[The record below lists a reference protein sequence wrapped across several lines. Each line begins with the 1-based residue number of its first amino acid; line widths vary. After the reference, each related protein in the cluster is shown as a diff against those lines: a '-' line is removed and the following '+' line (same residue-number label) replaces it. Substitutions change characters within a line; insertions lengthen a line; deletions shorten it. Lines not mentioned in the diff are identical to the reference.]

1 MAAEKEWKGRTD
13 GTPWM
18 HRWLIKVMRVLPLRM
33 MYAGV
38 AVFVVPFYM
47 LFRHSGFRAQWQFF
61 RQRMKYGWWHSLW
74 ATYCN
79 HCQFAQV
86 VLDRFYMFAGRQF
99 HLKIDDIEL
108 YNNLASQPE
117 GFVILS
123 SHVGCYEVAG
133 YTLQANDKRF
143 NALVYGGEAAAVL
156 ENRRRVM
163 EANNIHTIVTSDD
176 MTHVFLMSE
185 ALANGEIVSIPGDRI
200 YGSQKNVS
208 CRFFDTEA
216 HFPLGP
222 FALAAQRSLPVLQ
235 VSVMKERYKHYHVHI
250 NDIAH
255 DIDPALPIR
264 QRSAI
269 MAQRFADGLEDI
281 VRKYPTQWYNY
292 FDFWAS

>member
-1 MAAEKEWKGRTD
+1 MNRKAKGEF
-13 GTPWM
+13 GY
-18 HRWLIKVMRVLPLRM
+18 IKYRKS
-33 MYAGV
+33 V
-38 AVFVVPFYM
+38 AVIRTAVCVVIAVA
-47 LFRHSGFRAQWQFF
+47 LFLTGLF
-61 RQRMKYGWWHSLW
+61 
-74 ATYCN
+74 
-79 HCQFAQV
+79 
-86 VLDRFYMFAGRQF
+86 
-99 HLKIDDIEL
+99 
-108 YNNLASQPE
+108 
-117 GFVILS
+117 
-123 SHVGCYEVAG
+123 
-133 YTLQANDKRF
+133 
-143 NALVYGGEAAAVL
+143 
-156 ENRRRVM
+156 
-163 EANNIHTIVTSDD
+163 
-176 MTHVFLMSE
+176 
-185 ALANGEIVSIPGDRI
+185 I

>member
-1 MAAEKEWKGRTD
+1 MAADKEWQGRTD

-18 HRWLIKVMRVLPLRM
+18 HRWLIRVMRVLPLRL

-47 LFRHSGFRAQWQFF
+47 LFRRSGFRAQWQFF
-61 RQRMKYGWWHSLW
+61 RQRMGYGWWRSLW
-74 ATYCN
+74 STYRN
-79 HCQFAQV
+79 HCLFSQV
-86 VLDRFYMFAGRQF
+86 VLDRFYMFAGGRF
-99 HLKIDDIEL
+99 RLDIDNMEL
-108 YNNLASQPE
+108 YNHLAARPE

-143 NALVYGGEAAAVL
+143 NALVYGGEAEAVL

-176 MTHVFLMSE
+176 MSHVFLISE
-185 ALANGEIVSIPGDRI
+185 ALANGEVVSIPGDRI
-200 YGSQKNVS
+200 YGSPKNVS
-208 CRFFDTEA
+208 CRFFDAEA

-222 FALAAQRSLPVLQ
+222 FALAAQRSLPALQ
-235 VSVMKERYKHYHVHI
+235 VSVMKEGYKHYHVHI
-250 NDIAH
+250 NDITQ
-255 DIDPALPIR
+255 DIDMTLPIR
-264 QRSAI
+264 QRAAI
-269 MAQRFADGLEDI
+269 MAQRFAEGLETI
-281 VRKYPTQWYNY
+281 VRRYPTQWYNY

>member
-1 MAAEKEWKGRTD
+1 MAADKEWQGRTD

-18 HRWLIKVMRVLPLRM
+18 HRWLIRVMRVLPLRL

-47 LFRHSGFRAQWQFF
+47 LFRRSGFRAQWQFF
-61 RQRMKYGWWHSLW
+61 RQRMGYGRWRSFWS
-74 ATYCN
+74 TYRN
-79 HCQFAQV
+79 HCQFSQV
-86 VLDRFYMFAGRQF
+86 VLDRFYMFAGGRF
-99 HLKIDDIEL
+99 RLDIDNMEL
-108 YNNLASQPE
+108 YNHLAAQPE

-143 NALVYGGEAAAVL
+143 NALVFGGEAEAVL

-176 MTHVFLMSE
+176 MSHVFLISE
-185 ALANGEIVSIPGDRI
+185 ALANGEVVSIPGDRI
-200 YGSQKNVS
+200 YGSPKNVS
-208 CRFFDTEA
+208 CRFFDAQA

-222 FALAAQRSLPVLQ
+222 FALAAQRSLPALQ
-235 VSVMKERYKHYHVHI
+235 VSVMKEGYKHYHVHI
-250 NDIAH
+250 NDITQ
-255 DIDPALPIR
+255 DIDMTLPIR
-264 QRSAI
+264 QRAAI
-269 MAQRFADGLEDI
+269 MAQRFADGLEAI
-281 VRKYPTQWYNY
+281 VRRYPTQWYNY